1 VKWKRKETD
10 NYNEEEEDEVKT
22 NGKEEET
29 KKRTLAKRS
38 TE

>member
-1 VKWKRKETD
+1 MKWKRKETD
-10 NYNEEEEDEVKT
+10 VNDNEEEEVKT